1 MRKLVL
7 ILFIIATFMVISLLN
22 RKKLQNRFPFLKR
35 MDQTITII
43 SWCLLIAYL
52 LSFGA
57 WIIKEIF

>member
-7 ILFIIATFMVISLLN
+7 ILFIIGVFMILSLFN
-22 RKKLQNRFPFLKR
+22 KKRLQSRFPFLKR

>member
-1 MRKLVL
+1 MRKFVL
-7 ILFIIATFMVISLLN
+7 ILFAIGIFMVLSLLN
-22 RKKLQNRFPFLKR
+22 KKRLQRRFPFLKR

-43 SWCLLIAYL
+43 SWCILIAYL